1 MSAVM
6 MLEIVV
12 GIVILAAAIWF
23 AVGETRRLKA
33 ATETDVEPV
42 ETAPVSERSSEPQAQ
57 PAAEPKAAEHEA
69 AEHEAAEHEEV
80 AKPEEQEAEQLSEVS
95 ATETK

>member
-23 AVGETRRLKA
+23 AVAETRRLQA
-33 ATETDVEPV
+33 ALETEAEPV
-42 ETAPVSERSSEPQAQ
+42 ETAPVSERSSEPEAQ
-57 PAAEPKAAEHEA
+57 PAAE
-69 AEHEAAEHEEV
+69 HEEA
-80 AKPEEQEAEQLSEVS
+80 AKPEEQEAEQPSEVS

>member
-12 GIVILAAAIWF
+12 GIVILAAAVWF
-23 AVGETRRLKA
+23 AVRETQRLKA
-33 ATETDVEPV
+33 AMEADVEPV
-42 ETAPVSERSSEPQAQ
+42 ETAPASERSSEPQAQ
-57 PAAEPKAAEHEA
+57 PAAE
-69 AEHEAAEHEEV
+69 HEEV
-80 AKPEEQEAEQLSEVS
+80 AEPEEQEAEQLSEVS

>member
-23 AVGETRRLKA
+23 AVRETPRLKA
-33 ATETDVEPV
+33 AMEAEGEPV
-42 ETAPVSERSSEPQAQ
+42 ETAPVSEPSSESQAQ
-57 PAAEPKAAEHEA
+57 PAPEHHEVAEPEK
-69 AEHEAAEHEEV
+69 
-80 AKPEEQEAEQLSEVS
+80 QEAEQPSEVS
-95 ATETK
+95 AAETK

>member
-23 AVGETRRLKA
+23 AVGETRRLQA
-33 ATETDVEPV
+33 AMETDVEPV
-42 ETAPVSERSSEPQAQ
+42 ETAPVSEGSSEPQAQ
-57 PAAEPKAAEHEA
+57 PAAE
-69 AEHEAAEHEEV
+69 HEEA
-80 AKPEEQEAEQLSEVS
+80 AKPEEQEAEQVSEVS

>member
-12 GIVILAAAIWF
+12 GIVILAAAVWF
-23 AVGETRRLKA
+23 AVRETRRLKA
-33 ATETDVEPV
+33 AV
-42 ETAPVSERSSEPQAQ
+42 ETEAALVEAASVSERSGEPQAQ
-57 PAAEPKAAEHEA
+57 LAAEPEEA
-69 AEHEAAEHEEV
+69 TE
-80 AKPEEQEAEQLSEVS
+80 PEEQGAEQLSEVS

>member
-23 AVGETRRLKA
+23 AVGETRRLQA
-33 ATETDVEPV
+33 ATETEAEPV
-42 ETAPVSERSSEPQAQ
+42 EAAPVSERSSEPQAQ
-57 PAAEPKAAEHEA
+57 A
-69 AEHEAAEHEEV
+69 AAEHEEA
-80 AKPEEQEAEQLSEVS
+80 AKPEAQEAEQLSEVS